1 MYHNSYLDEQR
12 EISKKYKNKN
22 WFKLEQMKFET
33 VREREEDSGKD
44 EIFADVDKD
53 IYWYN

>member
-1 MYHNSYLDEQR
+1 MYRDRYLDEQR
-12 EISKKYKNKN
+12 EISRKNGSTN

-33 VREREEDSGKD
+33 VREQEDEVRKD

-53 IYWYN
+53 IFWYD

>member
-1 MYHNSYLDEQR
+1 MYHDRYLDEQR
-12 EISKKYKNKN
+12 EISRKYGSTN

-33 VREREEDSGKD
+33 VREQEDEVRKD

-53 IYWYN
+53 IFWYD